1 VGEAWTTR
9 RGVERGRRVLSST
22 AGSRLSFV
30 LAPVSLAA
38 SSPSQLGLTRRRMR
52 PKPFGAI
59 SCIPDGASPASTL
72 ASTSLPRHC
81 TGNQRSVLGSV
92 LCGIIHNARRARHA
106 ACLEPML
113 CLVCCCCCCRSAD
126 HKHPPRERLE
136 SLRHPPTPYITP
148 PAHCKTIMPPAL
160 PPMTL
165 SSMYLLPPA
174 VVSIL

>member
-38 SSPSQLGLTRRRMR
+38 SSPSQLG
-52 PKPFGAI
+52 
-59 SCIPDGASPASTL
+59 IPDGASPASTL